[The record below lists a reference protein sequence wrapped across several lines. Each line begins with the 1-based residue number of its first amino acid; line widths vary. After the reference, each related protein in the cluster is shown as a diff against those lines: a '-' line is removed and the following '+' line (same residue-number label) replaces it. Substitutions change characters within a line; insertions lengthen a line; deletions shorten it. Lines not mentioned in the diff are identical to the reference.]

1 MSALQNTYGFY
12 ENSLKFIINN
22 IGAILFVMLLIAGI
36 SIFIIIKNITVSEDK
51 KYSKVKMRYEKGPL
65 TFNPNTLSQI
75 DTSWFSNARKEIT
88 DRIPTMDDARKLR
101 DDVYSHLP
109 DRPTMDD
116 VHNLKSRIVSHLPSL
131 HGGFSDYNDT
141 PQTNTQTH
149 LNETTTTNE
158 SINSDISE

>member
-1 MSALQNTYGFY
+1 MSAMKDTYEFY

-22 IGAILFVMLLIAGI
+22 IGAILFVLLIIIGI
-36 SIFIIIKNITVSEDK
+36 SIFVILKNVTVDDKK

-88 DRIPTMDDARKLR
+88 DRIPTMDDARELR
-101 DDVYSHLP
+101 DGVYSHLP

-116 VHNLKSRIVSHLPSL
+116 VHNLKSRIVSHLPILS
-131 HGGFSDYNDT
+131 GGFSDYNET
-141 PQTNTQTH
+141 SQTNETEQT
-149 LNETTTTNE
+149 NET
-158 SINSDISE
+158 SE

>member
-22 IGAILFVMLLIAGI
+22 IGSILFILLLIAGV
-36 SIFIIIKNITVSEDK
+36 SIFIIIKNVTLKQDK

-88 DRIPTMDDARKLR
+88 DRIPTMEDARELR
-101 DDVYSHLP
+101 DGVYSHLP

-116 VHNLKSRIVSHLPSL
+116 VHNLKSRIVSHLPTLS
-131 HGGFSDYNDT
+131 GGFSDYNDT
-141 PQTNTQTH
+141 PQNTEQTS
-149 LNETTTTNE
+149 ET
-158 SINSDISE
+158 SA